1 MDKKYGGSKIKGGFK
16 KGPNENRFRDNDP
29 NRPRPNFQQRPKP
42 NNPNQK
48 APEQSGG
55 NEGAKLPN
63 GPIGD
68 SQSPENNATP
78 KPFKKKFKKKFKP
91 RPPGNAPETPQV

>member
-1 MDKKYGGSKIKGGFK
+1 MDKKYGGSKNKGGFK

-48 APEQSGG
+48 APEQSGDS
-55 NEGAKLPN
+55 EGTKLPN